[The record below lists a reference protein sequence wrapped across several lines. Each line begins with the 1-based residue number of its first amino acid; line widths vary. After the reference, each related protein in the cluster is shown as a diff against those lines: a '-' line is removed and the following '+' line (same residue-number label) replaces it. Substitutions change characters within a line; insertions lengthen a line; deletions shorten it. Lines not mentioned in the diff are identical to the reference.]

1 MTKVALSL
9 ASLSHPNAKYHP
21 RRSPR
26 ERKGR
31 AWAREHAYAY
41 DQTATVDISG
51 FSGSAHP
58 EMAVLAT
65 LQRQLMEGQIERG
78 TVLILDDFGSM
89 GEPSMRK
96 AVSLIMSL
104 VSSGM
109 HVVTMR
115 DERVWDEV
123 AMNDLGGFLM
133 SLILDYADNLRGQYM
148 SARLRASLRRKK
160 ELAAKESTE

>member
-51 FSGSAHP
+51 FSGDGSSRDTAATAH
-58 EMAVLAT
+58 
-65 LQRQLMEGQIERG
+65 G
-78 TVLILDDFGSM
+78 
-89 GEPSMRK
+89 
-96 AVSLIMSL
+96 
-104 VSSGM
+104 
-109 HVVTMR
+109 
-115 DERVWDEV
+115 
-123 AMNDLGGFLM
+123 
-133 SLILDYADNLRGQYM
+133 
-148 SARLRASLRRKK
+148 RAN
-160 ELAAKESTE
+160 